1 MPDPTALDRLRE
13 ALERAKANAPD
24 GPGLM
29 PQPRVPAEPPP
40 PHWQDTDDERKD
52 DDR

>member
-1 MPDPTALDRLRE
+1 MTDPEAIMRLLDTLK
-13 ALERAKANAPD
+13 RAKESAPD

-29 PQPRVPAEPPP
+29 PQPRVPTEPPP